1 MELFCKFIWRHEKF
15 PNASR
20 IALIAST
27 SSLSQL
33 MKIAASSAYMEV
45 LHLAAGEGKGD
56 MIPCWVAKSSRC
68 YKGSMAK
75 IKKSMGE
82 RGSP

>member
-15 PNASR
+15 PNASK

-27 SSLSQL
+27 SSLSRL

-45 LHLAAGEGKGD
+45 LHLAAGEGKGV
-56 MIPCWVAKSSRC
+56 MIPCWVAKSSRR

-75 IKKSMGE
+75 IKSMGE